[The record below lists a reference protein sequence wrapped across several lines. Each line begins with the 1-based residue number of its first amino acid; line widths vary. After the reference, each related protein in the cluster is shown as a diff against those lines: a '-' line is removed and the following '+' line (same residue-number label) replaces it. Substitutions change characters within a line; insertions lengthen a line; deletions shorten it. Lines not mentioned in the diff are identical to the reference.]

1 MSFSASSKDIR
12 LEHGHILHAKCE
24 NTAGNFDDSYIDLD
38 HHIGNTDGKPHSES
52 SGCYCYLALGQG
64 DLSTSA
70 IYRDWPQITTH
81 RHGATVA
88 RYKVFS

>member
-1 MSFSASSKDIR
+1 MPVRVTPAFLNPSNPTDLNTSINMSFSASSKDIR

-64 DLSTSA
+64 D
-70 IYRDWPQITTH
+70 
-81 RHGATVA
+81 
-88 RYKVFS
+88 